1 MCIQRG
7 LDGVAA
13 EIKRWTAEGVTL
25 PCSEILL
32 GHGTDLPTLGKVCY
46 VTSIFILLVF
56 ISLSPADNWTD
67 YYLALLCATSL
78 YVFCSCI
85 LQGRFCFIH
94 FVLTKAICCFRDL
107 FNVAFVSCW
116 SELHEE
122 LQNELVKH
130 LEMAL
135 ESQIP
140 EITQTLLNLA
150 EFMEHTE
157 KVRTVPSLTCPRW
170 FWCLLRRPF

>member
-1 MCIQRG
+1 MACSS
-7 LDGVAA
+7 L
-13 EIKRWTAEGVTL
+13 EGKCFFEWPDSPVTL
-25 PCSEILL
+25 KYPPATSVLNENPEFPARHNKNKGLPCRLL
-32 GHGTDLPTLGKVCY
+32 LLCM
-46 VTSIFILLVF
+46 VTVVF
-56 ISLSPADNWTD
+56 IAARSHLV
-67 YYLALLCATSL
+67 LLCAAVVYFLYCSL
-78 YVFCSCI
+78 LCV
-85 LQGRFCFIH
+85 
-94 FVLTKAICCFRDL
+94 VFRDL

-130 LEMAL
+130 LELAL

-157 KVRTVPSLTCPRW
+157 KVKRQ
-170 FWCLLRRPF
+170 

>member
-1 MCIQRG
+1 M
-7 LDGVAA
+7 
-13 EIKRWTAEGVTL
+13 
-25 PCSEILL
+25 PS
-32 GHGTDLPTLGKVCY
+32 
-46 VTSIFILLVF
+46 S
-56 ISLSPADNWTD
+56 
-67 YYLALLCATSL
+67 YLAS
-78 YVFCSCI
+78 
-85 LQGRFCFIH
+85 
-94 FVLTKAICCFRDL
+94 FRDL

-157 KVRTVPSLTCPRW
+157 KVLHYLLWSLGWPFKAPLHGTVQILLKIAVLLTVQKVARFREYCVNE
-170 FWCLLRRPF
+170 

>member
-1 MCIQRG
+1 M
-7 LDGVAA
+7 
-13 EIKRWTAEGVTL
+13 
-25 PCSEILL
+25 S
-32 GHGTDLPTLGKVCY
+32 
-46 VTSIFILLVF
+46 
-56 ISLSPADNWTD
+56 
-67 YYLALLCATSL
+67 
-78 YVFCSCI
+78 
-85 LQGRFCFIH
+85 
-94 FVLTKAICCFRDL
+94 CFRDL

-157 KVRTVPSLTCPRW
+157 KVRSVDVQVQENK
-170 FWCLLRRPF
+170 

>member
-1 MCIQRG
+1 M
-7 LDGVAA
+7 
-13 EIKRWTAEGVTL
+13 
-25 PCSEILL
+25 
-32 GHGTDLPTLGKVCY
+32 
-46 VTSIFILLVF
+46 
-56 ISLSPADNWTD
+56 
-67 YYLALLCATSL
+67 
-78 YVFCSCI
+78 
-85 LQGRFCFIH
+85 
-94 FVLTKAICCFRDL
+94 LTKAICCFRDL

-157 KVRTVPSLTCPRW
+157 KVRMVPSLTCPRW
-170 FWCLLRRPF
+170 FWRLL

>member
-1 MCIQRG
+1 MH
-7 LDGVAA
+7 
-13 EIKRWTAEGVTL
+13 
-25 PCSEILL
+25 LL
-32 GHGTDLPTLGKVCY
+32 LIIEPL
-46 VTSIFILLVF
+46 
-56 ISLSPADNWTD
+56 
-67 YYLALLCATSL
+67 
-78 YVFCSCI
+78 
-85 LQGRFCFIH
+85 
-94 FVLTKAICCFRDL
+94 RDL

-135 ESQIP
+135 GSQIP

-157 KVRTVPSLTCPRW
+157 KVPDIYLISHSALLLYGSCYLPLPIFLPRG
-170 FWCLLRRPF
+170 FIYVFAMSFF

>member
-1 MCIQRG
+1 M
-7 LDGVAA
+7 
-13 EIKRWTAEGVTL
+13 
-25 PCSEILL
+25 PS
-32 GHGTDLPTLGKVCY
+32 
-46 VTSIFILLVF
+46 S
-56 ISLSPADNWTD
+56 
-67 YYLALLCATSL
+67 YLAS
-78 YVFCSCI
+78 
-85 LQGRFCFIH
+85 
-94 FVLTKAICCFRDL
+94 FRDL

-157 KVRTVPSLTCPRW
+157 KVLHYLLWALGWAFKAPLHGTVQI
-170 FWCLLRRPF
+170 LLKIAVLLAGQKVARFREYCVNE

>member
-1 MCIQRG
+1 M
-7 LDGVAA
+7 
-13 EIKRWTAEGVTL
+13 
-25 PCSEILL
+25 PS
-32 GHGTDLPTLGKVCY
+32 
-46 VTSIFILLVF
+46 S
-56 ISLSPADNWTD
+56 
-67 YYLALLCATSL
+67 YLAS
-78 YVFCSCI
+78 
-85 LQGRFCFIH
+85 
-94 FVLTKAICCFRDL
+94 FRDL

-157 KVRTVPSLTCPRW
+157 KVLHYLLWPLGWAFKAPLHGTVQI
-170 FWCLLRRPF
+170 LLKIAVLFTVQKVARFREYCVNE